1 MERIG
6 YLEKGFFTRGTE
18 LIDHGEPFQIILN
31 GPKADRWR
39 KKITLGVDWP
49 TASHSK
55 FGDPWQLM
63 RMALT
68 RPSFVPVCALLMHAK
83 DCGML
88 PFWQAEEGSLVVTIR
103 KKGVES

>member
-39 KKITLGVDWP
+39 K
-49 TASHSK
+49 
-55 FGDPWQLM
+55 
-63 RMALT
+63 R
-68 RPSFVPVCALLMHAK
+68 LL
-83 DCGML
+83 
-88 PFWQAEEGSLVVTIR
+88 
-103 KKGVES
+103 